1 MGLEG
6 SPPSGKFQRGWK
18 IRFAG
23 QATFICNPLAA
34 TRVAAS
40 DCKWRCCSSNF
51 KSHRYSNQPRTTFAQ
66 PPAAAC
72 GHLLWR
78 PAARNRG
85 NPGNSVTLWQ
95 PRRHCGLVSGTFYNG
110 TFRIHCVAGLLT
122 KTGRNGYVPH
132 SDSKNKCGSEMV
144 SADVKWKISQ
154 LIVRRM
160 SSGNSK
166 ETLPAM

>member
-1 MGLEG
+1 MKNTVRGTSNFHLQSTCG
-6 SPPSGKFQRGWK
+6 HSRPLGWLQVTASDAVVHLISSPTG
-18 IRFAG
+18 I
-23 QATFICNPLAA
+23 ATNHVRHLLSPLRPLAA
-34 TRVAAS
+34 TCSGDRPQETVATLATLS
-40 DCKWRCCSSNF
+40 PC
-51 KSHRYSNQPRTTFAQ
+51 
-66 PPAAAC
+66 
-72 GHLLWR
+72 
-78 PAARNRG
+78 G
-85 NPGNSVTLWQ
+85 NPEA
-95 PRRHCGLVSGTFYNG
+95 HCGLVSGTFYNG